1 MKKNMNT
8 PSKSPADVL
17 GTENAYNRSLI
28 EASLD
33 PLVTIGSDG
42 KITDANGATEAVTGR
57 ARNELIGTDFSDY
70 FTEPEKARAG
80 YQQVF
85 RDGSVR
91 DYPLELRRQDGRV
104 TSVVYNA
111 SVYRD
116 EAGNVLG
123 IFAAARDI
131 TARKQAEEHIKQQS
145 REIMELST
153 PVMQVWQGVVVAP
166 LIGSLDSQRTQQF
179 MERLLNRIVETNS
192 PVALVDITGVP
203 TIDTQTAQ
211 HLIETISAVRLL
223 GAQVVLTG
231 VRPAIAQTLV
241 HLGIDLSGIVTRAS
255 LSAGLQVAFDLL
267 KLQVVSKD
275 SNR

>member
-1 MKKNMNT
+1 MKKTMST
-8 PSKSPADVL
+8 ASQSPASVP
-17 GTENAYNRSLI
+17 GSQGAYNRSLI

-33 PLVTIGSDG
+33 PLVTIGPDG
-42 KITDANGATEAVTGR
+42 KITDVNGSTEEVTGCDR
-57 ARNELIGTDFSDY
+57 KVLIGTDFSDY

-91 DYPLELRRQDGRV
+91 DYPLELRHRDGHV
-104 TSVVYNA
+104 TSVLYNA
-111 SVYRD
+111 SIYRD
-116 EAGNVLG
+116 EAGNAIG

-131 TARKQAEEHIKQQS
+131 TELKQSENRIRQQS
-145 REIMELST
+145 KEIMELST

-166 LIGSLDSQRTQQF
+166 LIGSLDSNRTQQF
-179 MERLLNRIVETNS
+179 MEWLLDRIVETNS
-192 PVALVDITGVP
+192 PVALVDIMGVP

-223 GAQVVLTG
+223 GAQVILTG

-241 HLGIDLSGIVTRAS
+241 HLGIDLSNIMTRAS
-255 LSAGLQVAFDLL
+255 LSAGLQVAFDIL
-267 KLQVVSKD
+267 KVHVVSKD
-275 SNR
+275 SNH